1 MCLSLRQPAALDD
14 GFIGTRT
21 ASGDEVLPSWFRHP
35 ERSVG
40 VCVGAKDP
48 GATECLCEVMAYYK
62 QEPRL
67 EKQRK
72 SYFTTIVEA
81 DHRIT

>member
-40 VCVGAKDP
+40 VRVGAKDP
-48 GATECLCEVMAYYK
+48 VATECLCENFRFVK
-62 QEPRL
+62 H
-67 EKQRK
+67 
-72 SYFTTIVEA
+72 S
-81 DHRIT
+81 